1 MKGGGLKFGIICEVD
16 PSKGMAKIK
25 YKENAGMVSPWL
37 FMGVDNTKDNK
48 KQGWYDENEHV
59 AVLMANDMRSGII
72 LRAVYDETNQPEN
85 ATQDLWVKEFKDGT
99 KISYDRDSHQMKI
112 EGQDLE
118 IEVNCK
124 TLAITSTDDDVSID
138 SNVSITGDLSV
149 SGNLDVTGDISG
161 NNISANGNM
170 DANGNVSA
178 QGDVKAGG
186 GVISLIGHKHAVTSA
201 PGVTGPS
208 IP

>member
-1 MKGGGLKFGIICEVD
+1 MPGGLKFGIVCEID
-16 PSKGMAKIK
+16 PAKGWAKIK
-25 YKENAGMVSPWL
+25 YDENNGVVSPWL
-37 FMGVDNTKDNK
+37 FIGVPNTKDNK
-48 KQGWYDENEHV
+48 IENWVDENEHV
-59 AVLMANDMRSGII
+59 AAMMSEDMRTGVI
-72 LRAVYDETNQPEN
+72 LCAIYDKQNQPEEGN
-85 ATQDLWVKEFKDGT
+85 QDLWQKKFKDGT
-99 KISYDRDSHQMKI
+99 KISYDRANHKLLVD
-112 EGQDLE
+112 GQDLE

-124 TLAITSTDDDVSID
+124 KLALTSSDNDVSIT
-138 SNVSITGDLSV
+138 SNVDISGDLTV

-186 GVISLIGHKHAVTSA
+186 GVISLLLHKHTVTSA
-201 PGVTGPS
+201 PGVTSPS